1 MREGYQEAKLTY
13 VDNAEVRWDY
23 YTDEPWASNAERDAL
38 AQAALK
44 ELYTL
49 TGYQVEACTYT
60 TDGRSKFIFGKSAE
74 YIKKNIAF
82 YSRDYGFW
90 LCGDSVP
97 FIGFM
102 NARKVHYSDVQQ
114 LDSPFD
120 NDKIKGLEQVSQ
132 WFLERSGLY
141 QGEMITGY
149 EKINLDDTVYTHMR
163 MNFDGGYYI
172 VVMDEKIESIHNV
185 MGPYSV

>member
-1 MREGYQEAKLTY
+1 
-13 VDNAEVRWDY
+13 
-23 YTDEPWASNAERDAL
+23 
-38 AQAALK
+38 
-44 ELYTL
+44 
-49 TGYQVEACTYT
+49 
-60 TDGRSKFIFGKSAE
+60 
-74 YIKKNIAF
+74 
-82 YSRDYGFW
+82 
-90 LCGDSVP
+90 
-97 FIGFM
+97 M

-114 LDSPFD
+114 LDSPFG
-120 NDKIKGLEQVSQ
+120 NDKIKGLEQVFQ

-185 MGPYSV
+185 MGPYME